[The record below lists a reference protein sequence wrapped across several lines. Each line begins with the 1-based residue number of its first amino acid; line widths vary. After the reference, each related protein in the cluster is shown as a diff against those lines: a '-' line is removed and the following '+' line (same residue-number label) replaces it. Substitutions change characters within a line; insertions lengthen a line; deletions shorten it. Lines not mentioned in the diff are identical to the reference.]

1 MSNKHL
7 SPVMGAERIHSIDVI
22 RGLAI
27 FGIFFVNMPSF
38 FAPVLYLN
46 PQDWWSGELNQWIQ
60 STVDIFAQ
68 ASFYTLFSFL
78 FGFGMILFKERAI
91 AKGYS
96 FYPLITRRLFVL
108 LLIGCL
114 HAFFVWHGDILIT
127 YAVVGAILLLF
138 HKAKPITLL
147 IWALVL
153 VFVPNLFLGGMM
165 FLAVMFDPEL
175 SAVMYNEQLAHKS
188 AEIYAAGGFWEI
200 TIQRIQDWYYVNNVV
215 SIFAL
220 VITLL
225 PMFLLGAFIAKKK
238 WFEGRDEDIKKVKIL
253 WLISLVIGVPMKLL
267 PYYTAKNA
275 ATDYLQDTIGGPG
288 TAVLYATSVVLL
300 MRLPIWKKLLSP
312 LAFVGRLSLSNYL
325 FQSIVCTLLF
335 YGYGLGL
342 YGKVELYTGFI
353 LTIVIFIV
361 QIGLSYL
368 WLKKFRFGP
377 FEWIWRTLT
386 YAQKVDIR
394 KKAIRE

>member
-1 MSNKHL
+1 MSNHQL
-7 SPVMGAERIHSIDVI
+7 SPVMGAERIHSVDVI

-38 FAPVLYLN
+38 FSPVLYLN
-46 PQDWWSGELNQWIQ
+46 PKDWWTGELNQWTH
-60 STVDIFAQ
+60 SVVDIFAQ

-78 FGFGMILFKERAI
+78 FGFGMILFKERAV

-108 LLIGCL
+108 LLFGCL

-127 YAVVGAILLLF
+127 YAIVGALLLLF
-138 HKAKPITLL
+138 LKAKPTTLL
-147 IWALVL
+147 IWSLVL
-153 VFVPNLFLGGMM
+153 IFVPNLFLGGMM
-165 FLAVMFDPEL
+165 FLAVMFDPGL
-175 SAVMYNEQLAHKS
+175 SAVMFNEQLAGKS
-188 AEIYAAGGFWEI
+188 VEIYATGGFWEI
-200 TIQRIQDWYYVNNVV
+200 TIQRFQDWYYVNNAAN
-215 SIFAL
+215 IFAL

-253 WLISLVIGVPMKLL
+253 WLLSLVIGVPMKLL
-267 PYYTAKNA
+267 PYYTSKNV

-300 MRLPIWKKLLSP
+300 IRLPVWKKLLSP
-312 LAFVGRLSLSNYL
+312 LALVGRLSLSNYL

-335 YGYGLGL
+335 YGYGFGL
-342 YGKVELYTGFI
+342 YGKVDLFTGLL
-353 LTIVIFIV
+353 LTIAIFIV

-368 WLKKFRFGP
+368 WFKKFRFGP

-394 KKAIRE
+394 KKAIR

>member
-1 MSNKHL
+1 MNNERL
-7 SPVMGAERIHSIDVI
+7 TPVMGAERIQSLDVI

-38 FAPVLYLN
+38 FSPVLYLN
-46 PQDWWSGELNQWIQ
+46 PKDWWSGELNQWTN
-60 STVDIFAQ
+60 SLVDIFAQ

-78 FGFGMILFKERAI
+78 FGFGMILFKERAL

-96 FYPLITRRLFVL
+96 FYPLITRRLIVL
-108 LLIGCL
+108 LLFGCL

-127 YAVVGAILLLF
+127 YAIVGAIFLLF

-147 IWALVL
+147 IWALIL
-153 VFVPNLFLGGMM
+153 IFVPNLFLGGMM
-165 FLAVMFDPEL
+165 FLAVMFEPEL
-175 SAVMYNEQLAHKS
+175 SAIMFNEQLAQKS
-188 AEIYAAGGFWEI
+188 AEIYTTGGFWEI
-200 TIQRIQDWYYVNNVV
+200 TIQRFQDWYYVNNVG
-215 SIFAL
+215 SIFVL

-238 WFEGRDEDIKKVKIL
+238 WLEGRDEDIKKVKIL
-253 WLISLVIGVPMKLL
+253 WLISLAIGVPMKLL
-267 PYYTAKNA
+267 PYYTSKNA

-288 TAVLYATSVVLL
+288 TAVFYATSIVLL
-300 MRLPIWKKLLSP
+300 MRLPVWKRILSP

-325 FQSIVCTLLF
+325 FQSILCTLLF
-335 YGYGLGL
+335 YGYGFGL
-342 YGKVELYTGFI
+342 YGKMELYTGFL
-353 LTIVIFIV
+353 LTIVIFII
-361 QIGLSYL
+361 QIVLSYL

-377 FEWIWRTLT
+377 IEWIWRTLT

>member
-1 MSNKHL
+1 MSIKQL

-38 FAPVLYLN
+38 FSPVLYLN
-46 PQDWWSGELNQWIQ
+46 PNDWWSGNLNQWTHSI
-60 STVDIFAQ
+60 VDIFAQ

-78 FGFGMILFKERAI
+78 FGFGMILFKERAV

-127 YAVVGAILLLF
+127 YAIVGALLLLF
-138 HKAKPITLL
+138 LKAKPTTLL
-147 IWALVL
+147 IWSLVL
-153 VFVPNLFLGGMM
+153 IFVPNLFLGGMM
-165 FLAVMFDPEL
+165 FLAVMFDPGL
-175 SAVMYNEQLAHKS
+175 SAVMFNEELAGKS
-188 AEIYAAGGFWEI
+188 AEIYATGGFWEI
-200 TIQRIQDWYYVNNVV
+200 TMQRFQDWYYVNNAAN
-215 SIFAL
+215 SFAL
-220 VITLL
+220 FITLL

-267 PYYTAKNA
+267 PYYTSKNA
-275 ATDYLQDTIGGPG
+275 ATDYLQDTIGGPS
-288 TAVLYATSVVLL
+288 TAVLYATSIVLL
-300 MRLPIWKKLLSP
+300 MRLPVSKKLFSP

-335 YGYGLGL
+335 YGYGFGL
-342 YGKVELYTGFI
+342 YGKVELYTGFL

-394 KKAIRE
+394 KKAIR